1 MAQAQLDLASRQA
14 KENKNSEY
22 IEPSG
27 DENVENLAGCLDTRS
42 SLTFPTNLQTVKEGK
57 HIHMEKC
64 SIGNYHLRT
73 KAKTLR
79 CTNDEHCAV
88 QLHSAQGVLSDHTNN
103 PLIAYQ
109 AQIAAALTDRLT
121 RDFLDLYREC
131 VLCEESFEKGS
142 QILMHIKGHGG
153 ELGKVT
159 HPSTVKLRLGKL
171 EFRKRRNEPKMCY
184 ECYSTSPNDLALY
197 IHHARYHQ
205 RNLNHPLICFSC
217 CFPLFDETF
226 DQHYENHHGSTCC
239 GVRLTTM
246 GKYIQHYIA
255 SHPKKLEE
263 ALGREELNFL
273 YIITKNAGESQEYP
287 WGTVSR
293 LTSKKIGKFSEIS
306 KCNNVPGVRT
316 ERFRDLYIAGAGQNP
331 HVDVI
336 LKYVKNYKL
345 GYGISTAPPGRI
357 VLEVEKLMSKRLAE
371 NIHKYID
378 KCYLT
383 RENPLRSE
391 VAGGSQ
397 TGLCPACMER
407 EDHMDNLCIDKRNLG
422 SVTHAYLHCKVDD
435 TLLAL
440 QQGIVIGARDG
451 ALEYGPWGQYSYL
464 NLGCK
469 AWCPLYP
476 TGHDQDTPV
485 VIKENG
491 HHQIVHEEE
500 NYFTHIR
507 NVVSKLPSD
516 YGKPIVIEFFLM
528 RHALVDLNEKEENI
542 ECQVEAFFEQLDRI
556 RIEFPYLYVV
566 CGPALTVKN
575 RPLTEDAYTVEA
587 LKMKKSNYI
596 IATYAVKYNVPFVSQ
611 QGIVTSL
618 PVKMNEAIWWTKRN
632 SQPIEPVL
640 SLSQEFKRQY
650 YKNIGY
656 LFDLISESHQQVLA
670 TIATAIEDE
679 TRLTL
684 WENTPTEQEME
695 VPIVPKRVTPLK
707 LNLSKRIRLDTE
719 CTGKMFKKYFLS
731 IIKYFITW

>member
-1 MAQAQLDLASRQA
+1 
-14 KENKNSEY
+14 
-22 IEPSG
+22 
-27 DENVENLAGCLDTRS
+27 
-42 SLTFPTNLQTVKEGK
+42 
-57 HIHMEKC
+57 
-64 SIGNYHLRT
+64 
-73 KAKTLR
+73 
-79 CTNDEHCAV
+79 V
-88 QLHSAQGVLSDHTNN
+88 QLHTSQGVLSDHTNN

-109 AQIAAALTDRLT
+109 SQITAALADRLT
-121 RDFLDLYREC
+121 RDSFDIYREC
-131 VLCEESFEKGS
+131 VLCEETFEKGA
-142 QILMHIKGHGG
+142 QTLMHIKEHGG

-171 EFRKRRNEPKMCY
+171 ELRKRRKEPKLCY
-184 ECYSTSPNDLALY
+184 ECYSTAPNDLALF

-217 CFPLFDETF
+217 SFPLFDETY
-226 DQHYENHHGSTCC
+226 DRHYENYHGSTCC

-246 GKYIQHYIA
+246 GKYIQHYIS
-255 SHPKKLEE
+255 SHPKK
-263 ALGREELNFL
+263 LNFL
-273 YIITKNAGESQEYP
+273 YIITKNAGETQEYP

-293 LTSKKIGKFSEIS
+293 ITSKKIGKFSELS
-306 KCNNVPGVRT
+306 KCNNMPGVRT

-336 LKYVKNYKL
+336 LKFVKNYKL

-357 VLEVEKLMSKRLAE
+357 VLEVEKLMSKKLAE

-378 KCYLT
+378 KCNLT

-391 VAGGSQ
+391 VSGGSQ

-422 SVTHAYLHCKVDD
+422 TVTHAYLQCKIDE
-435 TLLAL
+435 TLLQL
-440 QQGIVIGARDG
+440 QQGLIIRVREGS
-451 ALEYGPWGQYSYL
+451 LEYGPWGQYSYL

-476 TGHDQDTPV
+476 IGHDQDTPV
-485 VIKENG
+485 VIKENS

-500 NYFTHIR
+500 NYFSHIR

-528 RHALVDLNEKEENI
+528 RHALVDLSEKEENI

-566 CGPALTVKN
+566 CGPALTVRN
-575 RPLTEDAYTVEA
+575 RPLTEDTYTVAA
-587 LKMKKSNYI
+587 LKLKKFNYI
-596 IATYAVKYNVPFVSQ
+596 VATYAVKYDTPYASL

-618 PVKMNEAIWWTKRN
+618 PVKMNESIWWTKRN
-632 SQPIEPVL
+632 SQPMEPVL

-684 WENTPTEQEME
+684 WQDTTNEPERSDPVVQ
-695 VPIVPKRVTPLK
+695 KRIKPLT
-707 LNLSKRIRLDTE
+707 LNLNKRIRLDTE
-719 CTGKMFKKYFLS
+719 STGKTLKNIYKF
-731 IIKYFITW
+731 IIKYFVYLKQQLLQAPQWDEPHLKQQ